1 MSDVEKIKRDLR
13 SLLSEYRYLHS
24 LRVAEVAKGLAA
36 CYSYDIEKAYAT
48 GLVHDIAK
56 EFSDEENRDIVSKYH
71 LPIEL
76 LDKNY
81 RKMLHADIGAVIA
94 KNVYGFDDEAC
105 HAILSHAIGNIP
117 MNLLD
122 KIIFV
127 ADKIEPCKVYEG
139 IELERK
145 MASHDLNQAMI
156 MCIEN
161 NHKKL
166 VREKKYI
173 HPRSIEVLNYLKNK
187 NKDDV
192 AC

>member
-1 MSDVEKIKRDLR
+1 MSDVEKIKSDLR

-76 LDKNY
+76 LNKNY

-94 KNVYGFDDEAC
+94 KNVYGFDDEAEQ
-105 HAILSHAIGNIP
+105 
-117 MNLLD
+117 
-122 KIIFV
+122 V
-127 ADKIEPCKVYEG
+127 
-139 IELERK
+139 
-145 MASHDLNQAMI
+145 
-156 MCIEN
+156 
-161 NHKKL
+161 
-166 VREKKYI
+166 
-173 HPRSIEVLNYLKNK
+173 
-187 NKDDV
+187 
-192 AC
+192 

>member
-1 MSDVEKIKRDLR
+1 MSDVEKIKSDLR
-13 SLLSEYRYLHS
+13 CLLSEYRYLHS

-36 CYSYDIEKAYAT
+36 CYSYDINKAYAT

-56 EFSDEENRDIVSKYH
+56 EFSDEENRDIVRKYH
-71 LPIEL
+71 LPIEF

-81 RKMLHADIGAVIA
+81 RKILHADIGAVIA
-94 KNVYGFDDEAC
+94 REMYGFDEEAC
-105 HAILSHAIGNIP
+105 HAIASHAVGSIP

-127 ADKIEPCKVYEG
+127 ADKIEPCKHYEG

-145 MASHDLNQAMI
+145 MASIDITQATV

-161 NHKKL
+161 NQKKLIREKKL
-166 VREKKYI
+166 V
-173 HPRSIEVLNYLKNK
+173 HPKSIEVLKYLKNDNK
-187 NKDDV
+187 NDI

>member
-1 MSDVEKIKRDLR
+1 MSDVEKIKSDLR
-13 SLLSEYRYLHS
+13 SLMSEYRYLHC
-24 LRVAEVAKGLAA
+24 LRVASVARGLAA
-36 CYSYDIEKAYAT
+36 RYSFDVDKAYAT

-56 EFSDEENRDIVSKYH
+56 EFSDERNREIIYQYRMP
-71 LPIEL
+71 LYL

-94 KNVYGFDDEAC
+94 KNIYGFDEEAC
-105 HAILSHAIGNIP
+105 HAILSHAIGSVP
-117 MNLLD
+117 MGLLD

-127 ADKIEPCKVYEG
+127 ADKIEPCKTYEG
-139 IELERK
+139 IELERR
-145 MASHDLNQAMI
+145 MASHDLNKTMI

-173 HPRSIEVLNYLKNK
+173 HPKSIEVLNYLKNEE
-187 NKDDV
+187 NSDV